1 MRYSTLLL
9 SLLTVI
15 ASSAVFAEENTP
27 AHTVTGNFSLVSEYM
42 VRGLTQTRHKPAVQ
56 GGVDYSHSSG
66 FFLGAWGSNVSW
78 LSDMNKL
85 DADGD
90 GNPDGGISNSLEVD
104 YYGGYRFDLGPF
116 KADLGLWRYWFPGT
130 YPAGFTSPNTL
141 ETYGV
146 LSYESVSLKY
156 QRTLG
161 NSFGMLSPDGQ
172 KTTSSQYFD
181 LSANPEI
188 AEGLTANLHL
198 GYQTV
203 THYSNANYADWK
215 IGVSKALDAGW
226 SVGLAYYGT
235 NAKKEVY
242 ANAYGQN
249 TGASRVVLSLANTF

>member
-1 MRYSTLLL
+1 MRISTPLL
-9 SLLTVI
+9 SLLV
-15 ASSAVFAEENTP
+15 AVFTCSAQADEDVSP
-27 AHTVTGNFSLVSEYM
+27 HSVTGNFSLVSEYM

-66 FFLGAWGSNVSW
+66 LFLGAWGSNVSW
-78 LSDMNKL
+78 LSDTNNQ
-85 DADGD
+85 DANEDGQ
-90 GNPDGGISNSLEVD
+90 PDGGISNSLEID

-116 KADLGLWRYWFPGT
+116 KADLGLWRYWFPGS

-141 ETYGV
+141 EAYGV
-146 LSYESVSLKY
+146 LSYESASLKY

-172 KTTSSQYFD
+172 KTTGSQYFD

-188 AEGLTANLHL
+188 TEGLTANLHV
-198 GYQTV
+198 GYQV
-203 THYSNANYADWK
+203 VNHYAQANYADWK
-215 IGVSKALDAGW
+215 IGASKALAAGW

-235 NAKKEVY
+235 TAKKEVY

-249 TGASRVVLSLANTF
+249 TGAPRVVLSLSNSF